1 MNIGLTLKRL
11 WRRWYILVPGFVLAA
26 ALAFGAWE
34 VIPPKYERTA
44 TQLLLPGNRS
54 LPDNANPYYYLG
66 GLTQAADV
74 LVRALSSDNVMNEVE
89 RQFPGAG
96 VQVTR
101 DPSTSGPVVYIVVS
115 ARSDEQAA
123 QVMELMVERTA
134 TELDALQSDNR
145 AARADKITIVPVSI
159 DQQSTLRQRE
169 KLVSTVAVFGFI
181 CALTVLVAALVE
193 GLSIR
198 AETRSAGSSTPHPG
212 VGRAAKR
219 PNHAGS
225 PSARRY
231 GRSTST
237 SRRAA
242 ATRHEAQRVR
252 GAQPPQAPAG
262 EAPERAPAEVL
273 EVR

>member
-11 WRRWYILVPGFVLAA
+11 WRRWYILAPGFLVAA
-26 ALAFGAWE
+26 ALAFGAWQ

-44 TQLLLPGNRS
+44 TQLLLPGTRS
-54 LPDNANPYYYLG
+54 LPENANPYYYLG

-89 RQFPGAG
+89 RDFPGAST
-96 VQVTR
+96 QVTR

-115 ARSDEQAA
+115 ARSDQQAA
-123 QVMELMVERTA
+123 QVMDMMIERTA

-145 AARADKITIVPVSI
+145 AARADKITIIPVSI
-159 DQQSTLRQRE
+159 DHQSTLRQRE
-169 KLVSTVAVFGFI
+169 KLVTTVGVFGFI

-198 AETRSAGSSTPHPG
+198 ARSRGAGPVTPQSS
-212 VGRAAKR
+212 VARAARR
-219 PNHAGS
+219 PNVAGS
-225 PSARRY
+225 PSSRRY

-237 SRRAA
+237 PRRASPP
-242 ATRHEAQRVR
+242 RHQARR
-252 GAQPPQAPAG
+252 ARTPQPPEEPPA
-262 EAPERAPAEVL
+262 ELPERTPADVL

>member
-11 WRRWYILVPGFVLAA
+11 WRRWYILVPGFLVAA
-26 ALAFGAWE
+26 ALAFGAWQ

-44 TQLLLPGNRS
+44 TQLLLPGTRS
-54 LPDNANPYYYLG
+54 LPENANPYYYLG

-89 RQFPGAG
+89 REFPGAT

-115 ARSDEQAA
+115 ARSDAQGA
-123 QVMELMVERTA
+123 QVMDLMVQRTA
-134 TELDALQSDNR
+134 TELDALQGDNR
-145 AARADKITIVPVSI
+145 AARADKISIVPVSI

-169 KLVSTVAVFGFI
+169 KLVTTIAVMGFI

-198 AETRSAGSSTPHPG
+198 AQSRRAGSSASQPG
-212 VGRAAKR
+212 AARAAKR
-219 PNHAGS
+219 TKLGGS
-225 PSARRY
+225 PSSRY
-231 GRSTST
+231 GRSAFT
-237 SRRAA
+237 SRRASA
-242 ATRHEAQRVR
+242 SRHEAQRAR
-252 GAQPPQAPAG
+252 KLQPAETPA
-262 EAPERAPAEVL
+262 ADVPERQSAEVL
-273 EVR
+273 EVK